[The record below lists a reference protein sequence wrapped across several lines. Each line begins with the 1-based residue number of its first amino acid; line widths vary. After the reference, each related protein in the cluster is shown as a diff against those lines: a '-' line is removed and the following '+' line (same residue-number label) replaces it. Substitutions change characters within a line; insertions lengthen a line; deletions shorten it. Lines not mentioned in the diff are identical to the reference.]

1 MPRVYPVTK
10 PDTELTFVP
19 GQERP
24 VISRLRRMGNSVQLS
39 NAFFGDFN
47 ADWERY
53 GPEIIEFVRTHY
65 PLAYFNAAVKLSHV
79 VKVDMNI
86 NQEKPKTTNDLLDRM
101 EQQLGARGRE
111 LLTKFIKSLDQLE
124 RDEQASDNAQ

>member
-24 VISRLRRMGNSVQLS
+24 VISRLRRMGQQRPIEQRV
-39 NAFFGDFN
+39 FRGFH

-65 PLAYFNAAVKLSHV
+65 PLAYF
-79 VKVDMNI
+79 
-86 NQEKPKTTNDLLDRM
+86 KPR
-101 EQQLGARGRE
+101 
-111 LLTKFIKSLDQLE
+111 
-124 RDEQASDNAQ
+124 